1 MQPHLI
7 AGGADAAPGAV
18 DDGTIL
24 YIDPNDPQAAEI
36 LQQAGLRL
44 AEDGTVQQANIEGEG
59 LNLEAAPVVEPG
71 VTSTGGI
78 TATLAAQKPTEIPVK
93 QASNGQQQVFED
105 AMVSHLFTP
114 DFGYC
119 GNSCS
124 RCLIIVGGPDLRFWN
139 VDYCNNF
146 DTHTF
151 FLSPTV
157 L

>member
-7 AGGADAAPGAV
+7 TGGADATPGAV

-114 DFGYC
+114 DFGLWQFLQSMSYYC
-119 GNSCS
+119 
-124 RCLIIVGGPDLRFWN
+124 RRP
-139 VDYCNNF
+139 
-146 DTHTF
+146 
-151 FLSPTV
+151 
-157 L
+157 